1 MPQITIDGKLL
12 NVENGKTVIEAA
24 YQNGIE
30 IPHFCWHPELSVS
43 GNCRMCLVEVGL
55 PKKMPDGSFEHDTN
69 GLPLIQWFPKL
80 QIACATQI
88 SDGMYIRTKEEKV
101 ISAQESVMEFLLI
114 NHPLDCPI
122 CDEAGECKLQD
133 YAFNHSNGESRFI
146 EIKNHKSKRQV
157 WGPNVVYDAER
168 CISCSRCIRYAQ
180 EIAQQDV
187 LTFVNR
193 GDHVTIELFEGKEF
207 DNSYS
212 MNVIELCPV
221 GALTSKDFRFE
232 ARVWEMSFNES
243 ICTGCSRGCNIE
255 IGVKNNQALRY
266 QPHNNPFVNK
276 YWLCDY
282 GRLSQYPKINNNRI
296 NSSLIRSQTQLVET
310 TFEIAASNA
319 IEKIRKYKNSEIMII
334 GSPFSTNEDL
344 YILNK
349 FVKQVIKNNHLE
361 FFVRNNE
368 DFADNNLKLA
378 DMTPNSTGAKAL
390 GLTPLQFNSDI
401 NKIIDLINRKIIKS
415 LILVNDDLEENSEL
429 LDSARGLETLIS
441 ISSNFNKFTAI
452 SDIVIAASSF
462 AEVEGTFVNFEG
474 RVQHLSPAIV
484 NKENISRMGMKMSR
498 LDKFGSHNDNWT
510 QKDIRDSKP
519 VWKIIKNLANLMGA
533 GFTYKNA
540 EEVFNEISN
549 QINSFN
555 GMNYEL
561 LAKHQGL
568 KLYLA
573 KNPESYKMFYKSHS
587 FKP

>member
-193 GDHVTIELFEGKEF
+193 GDHVTIELFEGTEF

-296 NSSLIRSQTQLVET
+296 NSSLIRSQNQLVET

-344 YILNK
+344 YVLNK

-368 DFADNNLKLA
+368 DFADNHLKLA

-390 GLTPLQFNSDI
+390 GLTSLHFNSDI
-401 NKIIDLINRKIIKS
+401 DKIIDLINRKIIKS

-429 LDSARGLETLIS
+429 LEAARGLETLIS
-441 ISSNFNKFTAI
+441 ISSNFNKFTEI

-474 RVQHLSPAIV
+474 RVQHISPAIV
-484 NKENISRMGMKMSR
+484 NKENIARMGMKMSR
-498 LDKFGSHNDNWT
+498 LDKFGAHNDNWT
-510 QKDIRDSKP
+510 QKEIRDSKP

-533 GFTYKNA
+533 GYTYKNA

-549 QINSFN
+549 QINPFN

-561 LAKHQGL
+561 LDKHQGL

-573 KNPESYKMFYKSHS
+573 KNPESNKMFYKSHS